1 MALSG
6 SFQNYPVNNFG
17 LYCTWSAT
25 QSVTGNYSDVTLK
38 VYLKY
43 YTLNVGSRSD
53 STVSINGVSET
64 YTAAAINDSTADY
77 DLTLLKT
84 YTVRVAHNSNG
95 TKTGVALSA
104 SWRFG
109 GTYNG
114 TSISW
119 ITAST
124 TIDLDAIDRTAPTV
138 SCSVSNITANG
149 FKISGTS
156 SATADIWQYSTNGG
170 ASWKQ
175 FSTTAGTSANI
186 TLTSLSPNTTYSVKV
201 RARKKSNQVYGA
213 SSAVSA
219 KTLGG
224 AIINSCPTITADAA
238 TVTFKPNVTVYD
250 ASYSYYVS
258 ICNGSTEYLALAA
271 RTWTTG
277 TADRTLTLTTAE
289 RTTLLTAM
297 ASIKSFTATIKV
309 VTKSGT
315 TQIGSTST
323 TTCTVQTTSANSAPT
338 MGAFTFK
345 DGRSTTVTV
354 TGNDQLFIQGYSWLY
369 VTPAAA
375 TAKNGAS
382 IVSYAATCNGVTA
395 SNTTGAQIN
404 LSTIAKSG
412 SLDVVVTAT
421 DSRGYTVSNTQK
433 ITVIAYAKPKVSS
446 VSLRRTNDIEAE
458 MQLTFNGSIS
468 PITVSGTQKNSLKYV
483 QYRYKLTSASSYGS
497 YTSILASVTQSGT
510 SFSFSNLELCSLDA
524 NSSYDFHLY
533 ICDQLNTLS
542 ALSLYFTIPQGTP
555 LVALRK
561 KKVGVNTPTP
571 EAALHVVGDTILNGA
586 VTAGAVTATSLSGA
600 LPVANVSGTL
610 PISKG
615 GTGATEASTALSNL
629 SGLSKSGGT
638 MTGQI
643 KNGSTAS
650 SWIAGRDHA
659 IIRGTVNPSS
669 AAFYPVASAKSV
681 SGSWEIG
688 ALGDNFYF
696 SYATDTNYN
705 AGTNST
711 LTRYINTSGNFS
723 GNAANV
729 TGTVAVGHGGTGA
742 TTAAAARTN
751 LGITCTS
758 LYSGSLTS
766 GSTKF
771 NYGNYKAYVIAG
783 LPSSSAP
790 KMSIFVPKGLIT
802 TSDASWQ
809 IADELNY
816 RIFKLKYS
824 GSTVTM
830 TIGNGSGPITNV
842 YGIN

>member
-25 QSVTGNYSDVTLK
+25 QSVTGNYSDVTLN

-64 YTAAAINDSTADY
+64 YTAAAINDSSADY

-104 SWRFG
+104 SWRFS
-109 GTYNG
+109 GTYSG

-170 ASWKQ
+170 TSWTQ

-258 ICNGSTEYLALAA
+258 ICNGSTEYLALTA

-277 TADRTLTLTTAE
+277 TADRTLTLTAAE

-395 SNTTGAQIN
+395 SNTTGEQIN

-533 ICDQLNTLS
+533 IRDQLNTLS
-542 ALSLYFTIPQGTP
+542 AVSLYFTVPQGTP

-561 KKVGVNTPTP
+561 KKVGINTPTP
-571 EAALHVVGDTILNGA
+571 EAALHVVGDTILDGA
-586 VTAGAVTATSLSGA
+586 VTAGAVTATSLSGT

-615 GTGATEASTALSNL
+615 GTGATTAAAAITNIINGRTIAPLAITTTGGRYWINDVYGMNL
-629 SGLSKSGGT
+629 QNSDIIGINGLYFQDAVDSQGEG
-638 MTGQI
+638 I
-643 KNGSTAS
+643 
-650 SWIAGRDHA
+650 
-659 IIRGTVNPSS
+659 
-669 AAFYPVASAKSV
+669 
-681 SGSWEIG
+681 
-688 ALGDNFYF
+688 NFYRSSTTWDRLY
-696 SYATDTNYN
+696 SYAGTLYYAPNVATDTHP
-705 AGTNST
+705 G
-711 LTRYINTSGNFS
+711 TRYTVYHSGGATIPIS
-723 GNAANV
+723 K
-729 TGTVAVGHGGTGA
+729 GGTGG

-758 LYSGSLTS
+758 LYSGTLSS
-766 GSTKF
+766 GSTTF
-771 NYGNYKAYVIAG
+771 NYGNYKAYIIAG
-783 LPSSSAP
+783 LPSSSAS
-790 KMSIFVPKGLIT
+790 KMSLIVPKAMIT
-802 TSDASWQ
+802 TSDVSWQ
-809 IADELNY
+809 IADEVNY
-816 RIFKLKYS
+816 RGFKLKYS
-824 GSTVTM
+824 GTTVTL
-830 TIGNGSGPITNV
+830 TIGNGSGSITNV

>member
-25 QSVTGNYSDVTLK
+25 QSVTGNYSDVTLN

-64 YTAAAINDSTADY
+64 YTAAAINDSSADY

-84 YTVRVAHNSNG
+84 YTVRVAHNSDG
-95 TKTGVALSA
+95 TKTGVAISA
-104 SWRFG
+104 SWRFS
-109 GTYNG
+109 GTYSG

-170 ASWKQ
+170 TNWTQ

-277 TADRTLTLTTAE
+277 TADRTLTLTAAE

-345 DGRSTTVTV
+345 DGRSTTATV

-468 PITVSGTQKNSLKYV
+468 PITVDGTQKNSLKYV

-533 ICDQLNTLS
+533 IRDQLNTLS
-542 ALSLYFTIPQGTP
+542 SLSLYFTIPQGTP

-571 EAALHVVGDTILNGA
+571 EAALHVVGDTILDGA
-586 VTAGAVTATSLSGA
+586 VTAGAVTATSLSGT

-615 GTGATEASTALSNL
+615 GTGATTAAVAITNIINGRTIAPLAITTTGGRYWIDDVYGMNL
-629 SGLSKSGGT
+629 QNSDIIGINGLYFQDAVDSQGEG
-638 MTGQI
+638 I
-643 KNGSTAS
+643 
-650 SWIAGRDHA
+650 
-659 IIRGTVNPSS
+659 
-669 AAFYPVASAKSV
+669 
-681 SGSWEIG
+681 
-688 ALGDNFYF
+688 NFYRSSTTWDRLY
-696 SYATDTNYN
+696 SYAGTLYYAPNVATDTHP
-705 AGTNST
+705 G
-711 LTRYINTSGNFS
+711 TRYTVYHSG
-723 GNAANV
+723 GA
-729 TGTVAVGHGGTGA
+729 TIPLTKGGTGA

-758 LYSGSLTS
+758 LYSGTLSS
-766 GSTKF
+766 GSTTF
-771 NYGNYKAYVIAG
+771 NYGNYKAYIIAG
-783 LPSSSAP
+783 LPSSSAS
-790 KMSIFVPKGLIT
+790 KMSLIIPKAMIT
-802 TSDASWQ
+802 TSDVSWQ
-809 IADELNY
+809 LADEVNY
-816 RIFKLKYS
+816 RGFKLKYS
-824 GSTVTM
+824 STTVTL
-830 TIGNGSGPITNV
+830 TIGNGTGSITNV

>member
-25 QSVTGNYSDVTLK
+25 QSVTGNYSDVTLN

-64 YTAAAINDSTADY
+64 YTAAAINDSSADY

-84 YTVRVAHNSNG
+84 YTVRVAHNSDG

-104 SWRFG
+104 SWRFS
-109 GTYNG
+109 GTYSG

-170 ASWKQ
+170 TNWTQ

-201 RARKKSNQVYGA
+201 RARKKSNQVYGT

-224 AIINSCPTITADAA
+224 AIINSCPTITADTA

-277 TADRTLTLTTAE
+277 TADRTLTLTAAE
-289 RTTLLTAM
+289 RTTLLSAM

-345 DGRSTTVTV
+345 DGRSTTSAV
-354 TGNDQLFIQGYSWLY
+354 TGNDQLFIQGYSYLY

-421 DSRGYTVSNTQK
+421 DSRGYTVSSTQK
-433 ITVIAYAKPKVSS
+433 VTVIAYAKPKVSS
-446 VSLRRTNDIEAE
+446 ISLRRTNDIEAE

-468 PITVSGTQKNSLKYV
+468 PITVDGTQKNSLKYV

-533 ICDQLNTLS
+533 IRDQLNTLS
-542 ALSLYFTIPQGTP
+542 SLSLYFTIPQGTP

-561 KKVGVNTPTP
+561 KKVGINTPTP
-571 EAALHVVGDTILNGA
+571 EAALHVVGDTILDGA
-586 VTAGAVTATSLSGA
+586 VTAGAVMATSLSGT

-615 GTGATEASTALSNL
+615 GTGATTAAAAINNIINGRTIAPQVINVTGSRYWIDGIYGINMQN
-629 SGLSKSGGT
+629 SDIIGINGLYFLDAVDSEGEG
-638 MTGQI
+638 I
-643 KNGSTAS
+643 
-650 SWIAGRDHA
+650 
-659 IIRGTVNPSS
+659 
-669 AAFYPVASAKSV
+669 
-681 SGSWEIG
+681 
-688 ALGDNFYF
+688 NFYRSSTTWDRLY
-696 SYATDTNYN
+696 SYAGTLYYAPNVATDTHP
-705 AGTNST
+705 G
-711 LTRYINTSGNFS
+711 TRYTVYHSGGATIPIS
-723 GNAANV
+723 K
-729 TGTVAVGHGGTGA
+729 GGTGG

-758 LYSGSLTS
+758 LYSGTLSS
-766 GSTKF
+766 GSTTF
-771 NYGNYKAYVIAG
+771 NYGNYKAYIIAG
-783 LPSSSAP
+783 LPSSSAS
-790 KMSIFVPKGLIT
+790 KMSLIVPKAMIT
-802 TSDASWQ
+802 TSDVSWQ
-809 IADELNY
+809 IADEVNY
-816 RIFKLKYS
+816 RGFKLKYS
-824 GSTVTM
+824 GTTVTL
-830 TIGNGSGPITNV
+830 TIGNGSGSITNV

>member
-25 QSVTGNYSDVTLK
+25 QSVTGNYSDVTLN

-64 YTAAAINDSTADY
+64 YTAAAINDSSADY

-84 YTVRVAHNSNG
+84 YTVRVAHNSDG

-104 SWRFG
+104 SWRFS
-109 GTYNG
+109 GTYSG

-156 SATADIWQYSTNGG
+156 SATAEIWQYSTNGG
-170 ASWKQ
+170 TNWTQ

-201 RARKKSNQVYGA
+201 RARKKSNQVYGT

-224 AIINSCPTITADAA
+224 AIINSCPTITADTA

-277 TADRTLTLTTAE
+277 TADRTLTLTAAE
-289 RTTLLTAM
+289 RTTLLSAM

-345 DGRSTTVTV
+345 DGRSTTSAV
-354 TGNDQLFIQGYSWLY
+354 TGNDQLFIQGYSYLD

-421 DSRGYTVSNTQK
+421 DSRGYTVSSTQK
-433 ITVIAYAKPKVSS
+433 VTVIAYAKPKVSS
-446 VSLRRTNDIEAE
+446 ISLRRTNDIEAE

-468 PITVSGTQKNSLKYV
+468 PITVDGTQKNSLKYV

-533 ICDQLNTLS
+533 IRDQLNTLS
-542 ALSLYFTIPQGTP
+542 SLSLYFTIPQGTP

-561 KKVGVNTPTP
+561 KKVGINTPTP
-571 EAALHVVGDTILNGA
+571 EAALHVVGDTILDGA
-586 VTAGAVTATSLSGA
+586 VTAGAVMATSLSGT

-615 GTGATEASTALSNL
+615 GTGATTAAAAINNIINGRTIAPQVINVTGSRYWIDGIYGINMQN
-629 SGLSKSGGT
+629 SDIIGINGLYFLDAVDSEGEG
-638 MTGQI
+638 I
-643 KNGSTAS
+643 
-650 SWIAGRDHA
+650 
-659 IIRGTVNPSS
+659 
-669 AAFYPVASAKSV
+669 
-681 SGSWEIG
+681 
-688 ALGDNFYF
+688 NFYRSSTTWDRLY
-696 SYATDTNYN
+696 SYAGTLYYAPNVATDTHP
-705 AGTNST
+705 G
-711 LTRYINTSGNFS
+711 TRYTVYHSGGATIPIS
-723 GNAANV
+723 K
-729 TGTVAVGHGGTGA
+729 GGTGG

-758 LYSGSLTS
+758 LYSGTLSS
-766 GSTKF
+766 GSTTF
-771 NYGNYKAYVIAG
+771 NYGNYKAYIIAG
-783 LPSSSAP
+783 LPSSSAS
-790 KMSIFVPKGLIT
+790 KMSLIVPKAMIT
-802 TSDASWQ
+802 TSDVSWQ
-809 IADELNY
+809 IADEVNY
-816 RIFKLKYS
+816 RGFKLKYS
-824 GSTVTM
+824 GTTVTL
-830 TIGNGSGPITNV
+830 TIGNGSGSITNV

>member
-25 QSVTGNYSDVTLK
+25 QSVTGNYSDVTLN

-64 YTAAAINDSTADY
+64 YTAAAINDSSADY

-104 SWRFG
+104 SWRFS
-109 GTYNG
+109 GTYSG

-170 ASWKQ
+170 TNWTQ

-277 TADRTLTLTTAE
+277 TADRTLTLTAAE

-345 DGRSTTVTV
+345 DGRSTTATV

-369 VTPAAA
+369 VTPATA

-533 ICDQLNTLS
+533 IRDQLNTLS
-542 ALSLYFTIPQGTP
+542 SLSLYFTIPQGTP

-561 KKVGVNTPTP
+561 KKVGINTPTP
-571 EAALHVVGDTILNGA
+571 EAALHVVGDTILDGA
-586 VTAGAVTATSLSGA
+586 VTAGAVTATSLSGT

-615 GTGATEASTALSNL
+615 GTGATTAAAAITNIINGRTIAPQVINVTGSRYWIDGIYGINMQN
-629 SGLSKSGGT
+629 SDIIGINGLYFLDAVDSEGEG
-638 MTGQI
+638 I
-643 KNGSTAS
+643 
-650 SWIAGRDHA
+650 
-659 IIRGTVNPSS
+659 
-669 AAFYPVASAKSV
+669 
-681 SGSWEIG
+681 
-688 ALGDNFYF
+688 NFYRSSTTWDRLY
-696 SYATDTNYN
+696 SYAGTLYYAPNVATDTHP
-705 AGTNST
+705 G
-711 LTRYINTSGNFS
+711 TRYTVYHSGGATIPIS
-723 GNAANV
+723 K
-729 TGTVAVGHGGTGA
+729 GGTGG

-758 LYSGSLTS
+758 LYSGTLSS
-766 GSTKF
+766 GSTTF
-771 NYGNYKAYVIAG
+771 NYGNYKAYIIAG
-783 LPSSSAP
+783 LPSSSAS
-790 KMSIFVPKGLIT
+790 KMSLIVPKAMIT
-802 TSDASWQ
+802 TSDVSWQ
-809 IADELNY
+809 IADEVNY
-816 RIFKLKYS
+816 RGFKLKYS
-824 GSTVTM
+824 GTTVTL
-830 TIGNGSGPITNV
+830 TIGNGSGSITNV

>member
-25 QSVTGNYSDVTLK
+25 QSVTGNYSDVTLN

-64 YTAAAINDSTADY
+64 YTAAAINDSSADY

-84 YTVRVAHNSNG
+84 YTVRVAHNSDG
-95 TKTGVALSA
+95 TKTGVAISA
-104 SWRFG
+104 SWRFS
-109 GTYNG
+109 GTYSG

-170 ASWKQ
+170 TNWTQ

-277 TADRTLTLTTAE
+277 TADRTLTLTAAE

-345 DGRSTTVTV
+345 DGRSTTATV

-468 PITVSGTQKNSLKYV
+468 PITVDGTQKNSLKYV

-533 ICDQLNTLS
+533 IRDQLNTLS
-542 ALSLYFTIPQGTP
+542 SLSLYFTIPQGTP

-571 EAALHVVGDTILNGA
+571 EAALHVVGDTILDGA
-586 VTAGAVTATSLSGA
+586 VTAGAVTATSLSGT

-615 GTGATEASTALSNL
+615 GTGATTAAAAITNIINGRTIAPLAITTTGGRYWIDDVYGMNL
-629 SGLSKSGGT
+629 QNSDIIGINGLYFQDAVDSQGEG
-638 MTGQI
+638 I
-643 KNGSTAS
+643 
-650 SWIAGRDHA
+650 
-659 IIRGTVNPSS
+659 
-669 AAFYPVASAKSV
+669 
-681 SGSWEIG
+681 
-688 ALGDNFYF
+688 NFYRSSTTWDRLY
-696 SYATDTNYN
+696 SYAGTLYYAPNVATDTHP
-705 AGTNST
+705 G
-711 LTRYINTSGNFS
+711 TRYTVYHSG
-723 GNAANV
+723 GA
-729 TGTVAVGHGGTGA
+729 TIPLTKGGTGA

-758 LYSGSLTS
+758 LYSGTLSS
-766 GSTKF
+766 GSTTF
-771 NYGNYKAYVIAG
+771 NYGNYKAYIIAG
-783 LPSSSAP
+783 LPSSSAS
-790 KMSIFVPKGLIT
+790 KMSLIIPKAMIT
-802 TSDASWQ
+802 TSDVSWQ
-809 IADELNY
+809 LADEVNY
-816 RIFKLKYS
+816 RGFKLKYS
-824 GSTVTM
+824 STTVTL
-830 TIGNGSGPITNV
+830 TIGNGTGSITNV